1 MHKTFP
7 RDHWFMNHGYSPE
20 ELAADFKKVSEI
32 VARYKARIDPS
43 RQISTDEFVAR
54 QKKVIAGLKERGYNV
69 GIVFSDEHY
78 AGDVPYLAGNINIS
92 IEQIAGII
100 GTTGFHVVAGLEGGY
115 VVEQLAGRSRSIV
128 HKVEM
133 LQLADEKYP
142 IAAEKLE
149 AVIEAAAGMP
159 LSKMKRIA
167 LLTPRQI
174 IPASVV
180 AYLERLFGKDGVV
193 DEQEIYYKIKY
204 IKSDMELAL
213 IRDASLIADAMMR
226 AMLAVIKPGMLETE
240 VASWAYFT
248 ASILGAEGMGFKVI
262 LGAGEANRTLIGLA
276 LNRRIEKGDWVHL
289 GVSPKRDGLASCV
302 RRSIIVGTTEAEW
315 TDNQRYWFDFIE
327 AAYKAGFDAYVDVA
341 KNKRPAKFQEKA
353 LVDFFKSRSKVVSER
368 YGKDIQLDAL
378 KPYTGTHNAG
388 YTECQEFYGAI
399 TLDSEG
405 PLGEQIVTM
414 LDVALRGI
422 GDRWNDVI
430 IPDLDYIVIENT
442 LGKFGTR
449 VECFNELP
457 LRVQHL
463 IGKGIE

>member
-1 MHKTFP
+1 MTPSYTQKDMAT
-7 RDHWFMNHGYSPE
+7 
-20 ELAADFKKVSEI
+20 DFVMVNTI
-32 VARYKARIDPS
+32 IARYKARIDPS
-43 RQISTDEFVAR
+43 RQIPTAEFVAR
-54 QKKVIAGLKERGYNV
+54 QNKVIEGLKKKGYHAGL
-69 GIVFSDEHY
+69 VFSDEHY
-78 AGDVPYLAGNINIS
+78 SGDVPYLAGNINIS
-92 IEQIAGII
+92 IEQIAGVI

-115 VVEQLAGRSRSIV
+115 VVEQLAGRSKSVV
-128 HKVEM
+128 HKAEM

-142 IAAEKLE
+142 IKAEKLE
-149 AVIEAAAGMP
+149 AVIEAAAGEP
-159 LSKMKRIA
+159 LANVKKIA

-180 AYLERLFGKDGVV
+180 SYLEKLFGRDGVV
-193 DEQEIYYKIKY
+193 DEQEVYYKIKY

-213 IRDASLIADAMMR
+213 IRDSTLIADAMMR

-248 ASILGAEGMGFKVI
+248 ASMLGAEGMGFKVI
-262 LGAGEANRTLIGLA
+262 LGANEANRTLIGLA
-276 LNRRIEKGDWVHL
+276 LNRPINKGDWVHL

-302 RRSIIVGTTEAEW
+302 RRSIIAGVTEKEW
-315 TDNQRYWFDFIE
+315 TDAQRYWFEFIE

-341 KNKRPAKFQEKA
+341 KNKRPAKFQEKV
-353 LVDFFKSRSKVVSER
+353 LVDFFKSRSKDVSAR
-368 YGKDIQLDAL
+368 YGKVIKLETL

-405 PLGEQIVTM
+405 QLGEQIVTM

-422 GDRWNDVI
+422 GDRWNDVV

-463 IGKGIE
+463 VGKGIE

>member
-1 MHKTFP
+1 
-7 RDHWFMNHGYSPE
+7 MNPGYSPKE
-20 ELAADFKKVSEI
+20 MAFDFTKVKEV

-43 RQISTDEFVAR
+43 RQISTEEFVTR
-54 QKKVIAGLKERGYNV
+54 QKKVITALKEKGYRA

-78 AGDVPYLAGNINIS
+78 AGDVPYLGGNINIS
-92 IEQIAGII
+92 IEQVAGVI

-115 VVEQLAGRSRSIV
+115 VVEQLAGRSKSVV
-128 HKVEM
+128 HKAEM

-142 IAAEKLE
+142 ISAEKLE
-149 AVIEAAAGMP
+149 AIIEAAAGVP
-159 LSKMKRIA
+159 LARVEKVA

-174 IPASVV
+174 IPASIVS
-180 AYLERLFGKDGVV
+180 YLEKLFGRDGVV
-193 DEQEIYYKIKY
+193 DEQEVYYKIKY
-204 IKSDMELAL
+204 IKSNMELAL

-248 ASILGAEGMGFKVI
+248 ASMLGAEGMGFKVI
-262 LGAGEANRTLIGLA
+262 LGANEANRTLIGLA
-276 LNRRIEKGDWVHL
+276 LNRRINKGDWVHL
-289 GVSPKRDGLASCV
+289 GVSPKRDGLASCI
-302 RRSIIVGTTEAEW
+302 RRSIIAGVTEAEW
-315 TDNQRYWFDFIE
+315 TDDQRYWFEFIE
-327 AAYKAGFDAYVDVA
+327 AAYKVGFDSYVDVA
-341 KNKRPAKFQEKA
+341 RNKRPAKVQEKA
-353 LVDFFKSRSKVVSER
+353 LVDFFKSRSEEVSAR
-368 YGKDIQLDAL
+368 YGKDIKLDTL

-399 TLDSEG
+399 TLESEA

-422 GDRWNDVI
+422 GDRWNDVV
-430 IPDLDYIVIENT
+430 IPDIDYIVIENT

-457 LRVQHL
+457 PRVQYL
-463 IGKGIE
+463 VGKGIE

>member
-1 MHKTFP
+1 MHDAYT
-7 RDHWFMNHGYSPE
+7 SE
-20 ELAADFKKVSEI
+20 EMAADFERVSAI

-43 RQISTDEFVAR
+43 RQIPTDEFVSR
-54 QKKVIAGLKERGYNV
+54 QRKVVAGLKERGYIV
-69 GIVFSDEHY
+69 GFVFSDEHY

-92 IEQIAGII
+92 IEQIAGVI
-100 GTTGFHVVAGLEGGY
+100 GPTGFHVVAGLEGGY
-115 VVEQLAGRSRSIV
+115 VVEQLAGRSKSIV
-128 HKVEM
+128 HKAEM

-149 AVIEAAAGMP
+149 SVIEAAAGVP
-159 LSKMKRIA
+159 IAQVERIA

-174 IPASVV
+174 VPASVV
-180 AYLERLFGKDGVV
+180 SYLEGLFGRDGVV
-193 DEQEIYYKIKY
+193 DEQEVYYKIKY

-226 AMLAVIKPGMLETE
+226 AMLAVVKPGMLETE

-248 ASILGAEGMGFKVI
+248 SSMLGAEGMGFKVI
-262 LGAGEANRTLIGLA
+262 IGAGEANRTLIGLA
-276 LNRRIEKGDWVHL
+276 LNRRINKGDWVHL

-302 RRSIIVGTTEAEW
+302 RRSIIAGVTEAEW
-315 TDNQRYWFDFIE
+315 TPNQRYWFDFIE
-327 AAYKAGFDAYVDVA
+327 AAYHTGFDAYVDVA
-341 KNKRPAKFQEKA
+341 RGKLPARLQEKA
-353 LVDFFKSRSKVVSER
+353 LVDFFKARSKEASAR
-368 YGKDIQLDAL
+368 YNKEIQLEAL

-463 IGKGIE
+463 VGKGVE

>member
-1 MHKTFP
+1 M
-7 RDHWFMNHGYSPE
+7 
-20 ELAADFKKVSEI
+20 AADSAKVNAI
-32 VARYKARIDPS
+32 IAHYKARIDPS
-43 RQISTDEFVAR
+43 RQITTAEFVAR
-54 QKKVIAGLKERGYNV
+54 QQKVIKGLKEKGYRV
-69 GIVFSDEHY
+69 GFVFSDEHY

-92 IEQIAGII
+92 IEQIAGVI

-115 VVEQLAGRSRSIV
+115 VVEQLAGRSKSVV
-128 HKVEM
+128 HKAEM

-142 IAAEKLE
+142 IKAEKLE
-149 AVIEAAAGMP
+149 SVIEAAAGEP
-159 LSKMKRIA
+159 IAKVKKIA

-174 IPASVV
+174 IPASIVS
-180 AYLERLFGKDGVV
+180 YLEKLFGRDGVV
-193 DEQEIYYKIKY
+193 DEQEVYYKIKY

-213 IRDASLIADAMMR
+213 IRDSTLIADAMMR

-248 ASILGAEGMGFKVI
+248 ASMLGAEGMGFKVI
-262 LGAGEANRTLIGLA
+262 LGANEANRTLIGLA
-276 LNRRIEKGDWVHL
+276 LNRPINKGDWVHL

-302 RRSIIVGTTEAEW
+302 RRSIIAGVTEAEW
-315 TDNQRYWFDFIE
+315 TEAQRYWFEFIE

-341 KNKRPAKFQEKA
+341 KNKKPAKLQERA
-353 LVDFFKSRSKVVSER
+353 LVDFFKARSKEVSAR
-368 YGKDIQLDAL
+368 YGKDIKLEML

-405 PLGEQIVTM
+405 QLGEQIVTM

-430 IPDLDYIVIENT
+430 IPDLDYIVVENT

-463 IGKGIE
+463 VGKGID